1 MIFSDQ
7 KSHAGHP
14 AGPST
19 WICWF
24 TPCYNLWNNR
34 FVPPILRRVV
44 KSRDAT
50 RPGPHCRIRQIQGGG
65 CQGPW
70 PCCL

>member
-7 KSHAGHP
+7 KLHAGHP

-19 WICWF
+19 RICWF
-24 TPCYNLWNNR
+24 TPCYNLWKNH

-44 KSRDAT
+44 KSGEAT
-50 RPGPHCRIRQIQGGG
+50 CPGPHCRIRQIQG
-65 CQGPW
+65 PW